1 MQNLRMKLNRFVLKK
16 KVILIRIILIEILQ
30 KILKIQR
37 KI

>member
-1 MQNLRMKLNRFVLKK
+1 MQNLRKKLNRFVLKK

>member
-1 MQNLRMKLNRFVLKK
+1 MQNLRKKLNRFVLKK

-30 KILKIQR
+30 KILIIQR